1 MLDMS
6 YPGPEAIHRQVLSN
20 GIVVLVYE
28 NFAADS
34 VVVEG
39 YLRAGALSEG
49 RAHAGLA
56 DFVASMLLH
65 GTQHHSFSA
74 IYEALESVGA
84 SLDFSAGRHVTD
96 FSGSALAEDLDLVLD
111 FLADALRYPIFPG
124 EEVEQVRGE
133 IMTGLQIRASDTRQM
148 ASLRF
153 RELLYADHPYGIS
166 VYGYPET
173 IAALTAEDLVDFH
186 RLRYGPQD
194 LAIAIVGA
202 VKAEDAVRRVEATL
216 GDWHND
222 AFVSLPEAPPAS
234 RPVVTIEDYVAIPNK
249 TQSDLVLGLPGP
261 PRAAGDYLDL
271 SLANTVLGV
280 FGMMGRLG
288 ANVREEQGL
297 AYYVYSQLNGG
308 LGPSPWYV
316 ATGVAPDR
324 VDQARASILDEIAR
338 MQDELVPADELADNK
353 TFRTGSLP
361 VSLETNDGLASII
374 ADMEL
379 LDLGLDYLQRFPEL
393 IEDITAERVQ
403 AAAHKYWSTTQM
415 AVAVAGPPPSAI
427 FVPGEEEARDEPDK

>member
-1 MLDMS
+1 MPDTR
-6 YPGPEAIHRQVLSN
+6 YPGPESIHRQVLSN
-20 GIVVLVYE
+20 GMIVLVYE
-28 NFAADS
+28 NFAAAS

-39 YLRAGALSEG
+39 YLRAGALGEG
-49 RAHAGLA
+49 RAMAGLA
-56 DFVASMLLH
+56 DFVASTLLH

-111 FLADALRYPIFPG
+111 LLAGALRHPAFPA

-133 IMTGLQIRASDTRQM
+133 IMTGLQIRANDTRQM

-153 RELLYADHPYGIS
+153 RELLYADHPYGLS

-173 IAALTAEDLVDFH
+173 IAAITPEHLADFH
-186 RLRYGPQD
+186 RQQYGPQD
-194 LAIAIVGA
+194 MAIIIVGA
-202 VKAEDAVRRVEATL
+202 VKPEDAVRRVEATL
-216 GDWHND
+216 GDWRND
-222 AFVSLPEAPPAS
+222 ACLPSPDAPPAS

-261 PRAAGDYLDL
+261 RRSADDYLDL
-271 SLANTVLGV
+271 SLANTILGV

-288 ANVREEQGL
+288 ATVREDQGL
-297 AYYVYSQLNGG
+297 AYYIFSRLNGG

-324 VDQARASILDEIAR
+324 VDQARASILHEIAR
-338 MQDELVPADELADNK
+338 MQEELVPADELADNK
-353 TFRTGSLP
+353 TYRTGSLP
-361 VSLETNDGLASII
+361 VSLETNDGLASVIG
-374 ADMEL
+374 DMEL
-379 LDLGLDYLQRFPEL
+379 LDLGLDYLQRFPDL
-393 IEDITAERVQ
+393 IEKITAEDVQ
-403 AAAHKYWSTTQM
+403 AAAQKYWSTAQL
-415 AVAVAGPPPSAI
+415 AVAVAGPPPPAI
-427 FVPGEEEARDEPDK
+427 FVPGEE